1 MENLTVRSKTVLDIL
16 GIETVEQL
24 VATELPEIGTV
35 LRRDLFFNSIR
46 YTRKVDEEL
55 KQLINDTID
64 GVANAIL

>member
-1 MENLTVRSKTVLDIL
+1 MEDLTVRSSTVLNIL

-35 LRRDLFFNSIR
+35 LKTYMFFDSIR
-46 YTRKVDEEL
+46 YTKKVDEEL
-55 KQLINDTID
+55 RQVINDTID

>member
-1 MENLTVRSKTVLDIL
+1 MEDLTVRSKTVLDIL

-24 VATELPEIGTV
+24 VAAELPEIGTV

-55 KQLINDTID
+55 RQVINDAIE
-64 GVANAIL
+64 GIGIAIL

>member
-1 MENLTVRSKTVLDIL
+1 MEDLTVRSKTVLDIL

-24 VATELPEIGTV
+24 VSAELPEIGTV

-55 KQLINDTID
+55 KQIIKDTID

>member
-1 MENLTVRSKTVLDIL
+1 MEDLTVRSKTVLNIL

-24 VATELPEIGTV
+24 VSAELPEIGTV

-55 KQLINDTID
+55 RQIINDTID
-64 GVANAIL
+64 SVANAIL

>member
-1 MENLTVRSKTVLDIL
+1 MNLTVRSKTVLDIL

-24 VATELPEIGTV
+24 CNTELPEIGTV

>member
-1 MENLTVRSKTVLDIL
+1 MEDLTVRSKTVLDIL

-24 VATELPEIGTV
+24 VAAELPEIGTV

-55 KQLINDTID
+55 RQIINDTID
-64 GVANAIL
+64 NVANAIL

>member
-1 MENLTVRSKTVLDIL
+1 MEDLTVRSSTVLNIL

-24 VATELPEIGTV
+24 VATKLPEIGTV

-55 KQLINDTID
+55 RQIINDTID